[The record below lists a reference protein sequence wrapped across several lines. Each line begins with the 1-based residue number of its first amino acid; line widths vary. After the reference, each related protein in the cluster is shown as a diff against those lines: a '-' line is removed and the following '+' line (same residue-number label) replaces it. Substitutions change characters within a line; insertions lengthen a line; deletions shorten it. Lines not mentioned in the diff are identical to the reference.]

1 MAIGE
6 MDKNGNASRTE
17 GADSFADRT
26 RTVANIERERKFRQR
41 SRQRELIESGMSA
54 LSNETMLAYDAGLTA
69 LEDHHLIS
77 AMLNDH
83 GRLMSWSTANEQG
96 KIDTFSGDYDGA
108 PTLPP
113 AWYAKE
119 AASCLT

>member
-1 MAIGE
+1 MRSPEFRDKFYTIAREKLSAFRRDGDWRV
-6 MDKNGNASRTE
+6 DKNGNASRTE

-41 SRQRELIESGMSA
+41 SRQRELIESGLSA
-54 LSNETMLAYDAGLTA
+54 LSDETRLAYDAGLTA

-83 GRLMSWSTANEQG
+83 GSLDVVEHSKRARQ
-96 KIDTFSGDYDGA
+96 D
-108 PTLPP
+108 
-113 AWYAKE
+113 
-119 AASCLT
+119 